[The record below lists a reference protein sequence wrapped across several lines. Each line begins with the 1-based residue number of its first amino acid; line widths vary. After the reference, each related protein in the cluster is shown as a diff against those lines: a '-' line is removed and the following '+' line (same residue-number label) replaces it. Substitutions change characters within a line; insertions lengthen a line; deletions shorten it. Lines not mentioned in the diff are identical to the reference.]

1 MKILV
6 INPGSTSTK
15 LALYEDCNE
24 LMTGS
29 MDISSDV
36 LAQYKSIY
44 DQTDMRFD
52 QVMDFLK
59 VNDMEVKDLDVIV
72 SRGGMLP
79 PLHTGAYVVDED
91 LCYIMRN
98 HPAQLHA
105 SNLGALVAKKLSDIG
120 NIPAYIYDA
129 VSVDEM
135 TDEARLSGLKNYP
148 RRSFSHALN
157 TRAVAMKYCQD
168 KGLDYYKSSIIVAHL
183 GGGISMNFQKNGHLV
198 DVISSDEGPFSTNR
212 AGALPIYSCIIM
224 AREEGADAMQSYE
237 DSIGG
242 LISYLGTNDAREV
255 EAMIANGDEEAKKVY
270 RGMAYQIARYIGS
283 LAVVD
288 NGKID
293 GIVLTG
299 GMANSKLLTGWIE
312 EKVAFLADISIYAGE
327 FEMKALA
334 QGAYRVMKG
343 QEEADHLKIY

>member
-1 MKILV
+1 
-6 INPGSTSTK
+6 
-15 LALYEDCNE
+15 
-24 LMTGS
+24 
-29 MDISSDV
+29 
-36 LAQYKSIY
+36 
-44 DQTDMRFD
+44 
-52 QVMDFLK
+52 
-59 VNDMEVKDLDVIV
+59 
-72 SRGGMLP
+72 
-79 PLHTGAYVVDED
+79 
-91 LCYIMRN
+91 
-98 HPAQLHA
+98 
-105 SNLGALVAKKLSDIG
+105 
-120 NIPAYIYDA
+120 
-129 VSVDEM
+129 
-135 TDEARLSGLKNYP
+135 
-148 RRSFSHALN
+148 
-157 TRAVAMKYCQD
+157 
-168 KGLDYYKSSIIVAHL
+168 
-183 GGGISMNFQKNGHLV
+183 MNFQKNGHLV

-212 AGALPIYSCIIM
+212 AGALPLYSCITM